1 MGRRG
6 RRMTRE
12 PEDLPFRKLLP
23 KERMARLTKVYLLLF
38 PPAFYTGGNFYFYQV
53 CERRKER
60 FYYVKCFSKKYLKRS
75 KRL

>member
-53 CERRKER
+53 ARGG
-60 FYYVKCFSKKYLKRS
+60 KKDFIMLNAFQKNI
-75 KRL
+75 